1 MFYDVPDCLSANS
14 GIESL
19 YLKAAGQL
27 ADKGSYIGAR
37 EMIVRFLNSESLLDL
52 DLSEDFIRDELAD
65 YFSPKS
71 DFAGNAT
78 VDCGLG
84 YSKDYGIIKEELAV
98 PTSVTEAISSIQ
110 QCLKLIRLKGV
121 KYF

>member
-65 YFSPKS
+65 YFSPQ
-71 DFAGNAT
+71 
-78 VDCGLG
+78 V
-84 YSKDYGIIKEELAV
+84 
-98 PTSVTEAISSIQ
+98 
-110 QCLKLIRLKGV
+110 
-121 KYF
+121 

>member
-37 EMIVRFLNSESLLDL
+37 EMIVRF
-52 DLSEDFIRDELAD
+52 
-65 YFSPKS
+65 
-71 DFAGNAT
+71 
-78 VDCGLG
+78 
-84 YSKDYGIIKEELAV
+84 
-98 PTSVTEAISSIQ
+98 
-110 QCLKLIRLKGV
+110 
-121 KYF
+121 

>member
-37 EMIVRFLNSESLLDL
+37 DDCTFFEFRESIR
-52 DLSEDFIRDELAD
+52 SGFIR
-65 YFSPKS
+65 
-71 DFAGNAT
+71 
-78 VDCGLG
+78 
-84 YSKDYGIIKEELAV
+84 
-98 PTSVTEAISSIQ
+98 
-110 QCLKLIRLKGV
+110 RLYKR
-121 KYF
+121 